1 MFDSDSINSFRSS
14 LDAHYDWPSVFPF
27 KFIVPVEQS
36 NQVIELL
43 DVDDLQSRSSSKG
56 RFVAFTL
63 EKEMHSSDEV
73 IALYERMSRIPGII
87 TL

>member
-1 MFDSDSINSFRSS
+1 MFDSDSIDSFRSS

>member
-1 MFDSDSINSFRSS
+1 MFNSDSIDSFRISF
-14 LDAHYDWPSVFPF
+14 DAHYDWPSVFPF

-63 EKEMHSSDEV
+63 EKEMQSSDEV